1 MTLSQTEGE
10 ARRWFEETSTY
21 SMLSVPILVD
31 GSLWGS
37 LGFDDCRSER
47 IWDEMEV
54 DLLKTAA
61 ALVAGAVERA
71 MADNEL
77 RQRDRRFVE
86 AQRIGH
92 VGSWEFDFE
101 TNEVIWSDEGWR
113 IFGLEPGRR
122 PWSYAEFLERV
133 HPDDRARIIEL
144 DTAMKA
150 HGGMVEY
157 EFRILRPDGE
167 IRTVNDRAEV
177 IRDATGRPVGLIG
190 TVHDITEL
198 KATEARLRESEERY
212 KLAAQGAGV
221 GLFDWDVP
229 TGSTYFSSRV
239 YEILGIDAESSRH
252 VDHRALRPVS
262 CRGSRSAAAA
272 PRWPVCDAA
281 ASV

>member
-133 HPDDRARIIEL
+133 HPDDRARIIES

-157 EFRILRPDGE
+157 EFRILGDGE
-167 IRTVNDRAEV
+167 I
-177 IRDATGRPVGLIG
+177 
-190 TVHDITEL
+190 
-198 KATEARLRESEERY
+198 
-212 KLAAQGAGV
+212 
-221 GLFDWDVP
+221 
-229 TGSTYFSSRV
+229 
-239 YEILGIDAESSRH
+239 
-252 VDHRALRPVS
+252 
-262 CRGSRSAAAA
+262 
-272 PRWPVCDAA
+272 
-281 ASV
+281 